1 MPVQGQAPGGL
12 PVATKPR
19 VAASRSKADQQVWSL
34 CYRSH
39 DLDEILAKLPE
50 IIERLSRMEQRESTR
65 LMQSLKSICG
75 QWTIFAR
82 YSPYNADVEEARRFL
97 DQIEELKPWL
107 R

>member
-1 MPVQGQAPGGL
+1 
-12 PVATKPR
+12 
-19 VAASRSKADQQVWSL
+19 VAAKHGIAQGRSKDDQHLWSL

-50 IIERLSRMEQRESTR
+50 IIERLSRMEQRESSR

-107 R
+107 K